1 MTVGNGWTGTL
12 LRVNLTDGT
21 IIREA
26 LNMKDA
32 NDYVGARGLGTKYY
46 CNEVDPKIDPLSAE
60 NKLIFMTGPCT
71 GTLAS
76 SAGRYEVVS
85 KSPLTGAIGAA
96 NSGGHFGPEL
106 KYAGYD
112 GIIFEGKAEKP
123 CYLYIND
130 DVVELR
136 CAKDLWGKNVHEATD
151 MLNAECGEDFR
162 VATIAPSGENGVL
175 FAGIMNDKNRAAGR
189 GGMGAVMGSKNLK
202 AVVVRGTGSVKV
214 ARPEGFLKEVAN
226 ARKMLI
232 EHPVCGEGLAAFGTE
247 ILVNIINEVGGLP
260 VNNGRDGASYDKAY
274 DISGENLAEKHLLKN
289 QGCFGCTIA
298 CGRVT
303 KVKPD
308 ESEFYGFGEGPE
320 YEAGWSFG
328 SDCGINDIAAVLKA
342 NWICNEEGMDPIT
355 MGATIAC
362 AMELFEMGAIPES
375 DIGFPLRFGDAE
387 AMVKCVRMTADAQ
400 GFGKILGQG
409 SYRLA
414 DKYGHPE
421 LSMSVKKQEMPA
433 YDGRAIQGI
442 ALEYATSNRGG
453 CHVRGYMISPEV
465 LGLPIKTDPLVTE
478 GKGALLKTFQDL
490 TALCDSTG
498 ICLFTT
504 FALGLPELAG
514 QYREAVDSDESDEE
528 ILLKGERIWNLEKR
542 FNMEAGVEKD
552 TLPPR
557 LLREELPS
565 GPAKGKVAELQ
576 TMLADYYE
584 VRGWSKEGE
593 PTSEKLKEL
602 ELQDISF

>member
-1 MTVGNGWTGTL
+1 MAIGNAWVGTI
-12 LRVNLTDGT
+12 LRVDLSAGT
-21 IIREA
+21 IAKEP
-26 LNMKDA
+26 LNMQDA
-32 NDYVGARGLGTKYY
+32 HDYVGARGLGTKYY
-46 CNEVDPKIDPLSAE
+46 CNEVDPKIDPFSPE
-60 NKLIFMTGPCT
+60 NKLIFMTGALT
-71 GTLAS
+71 GTFAP

-85 KSPLTGAIGAA
+85 KSPLTGTIGAA

-112 GIIFEGKAEKP
+112 GIIFEGRADNP
-123 CYLYIND
+123 VYLYVND

-136 CAKDLWGKNVHEATD
+136 DASHLWGKNVHETTD
-151 MLNAECGEDFR
+151 LLETEVGKFR
-162 VATIAPSGENGVL
+162 IATIAPSGENGVL
-175 FAGIMNDKNRAAGR
+175 FAGVMNDKNRAAGR

-214 ARPEGFLKEVAN
+214 ARSQAFLEESMMS
-226 ARKMLI
+226 RTILR
-232 EHPVCGEGLAAFGTE
+232 EHPVCGTGLAAYGTE

-260 VNNGRDGASYDKAY
+260 KNNGRDGAVFENAY
-274 DISGENLAEKHLLKN
+274 EISGEKLAESALVKN

-303 KVKPD
+303 KIEPD

-328 SDCGINDIAAVLKA
+328 ADCGVDDIAAVLKA

-355 MGATIAC
+355 LGATVAC
-362 AMELFEMGAIPES
+362 AMELFEAGYIPES
-375 DIGFPLRFGDAE
+375 DIGFPLRFGDAA
-387 AMVKCVRMTADAQ
+387 AMVRCVRMTADGE
-400 GFGKILGQG
+400 GFGKMLGQG

-414 DKYGHPE
+414 EHYGHPE

-465 LGLPIKTDPLVTE
+465 LGLPVKTDPLVTE

-514 QYREAVDSDESDEE
+514 LYREAVGTDETDEE

-542 FNMEAGVEKD
+542 FNMAAGVEKD

-576 TMLADYYE
+576 VMLADYYE
-584 VRGWSKEGE
+584 ARGW
-593 PTSEKLKEL
+593 TSEGDPTDAKFREL
-602 ELQDISF
+602 CL